1 MFSKHNATD
10 YSETLPGIRQ
20 KTLVFG
26 KRTLMTEF
34 LLRAGSALPDH
45 HHPHEQTGY
54 LVAGHIQLRIGDA
67 TFDTRPGDSWCIPTN
82 VTHGAQVLGDSVAI
96 EIFSPVRD
104 DYLPKDTGKEREA
117 QQEH

>member
-67 TFDTRPGDSWCIPTN
+67 TFDTRPGDFLVHPDKRHPWSAGPRRLRG
-82 VTHGAQVLGDSVAI
+82 H
-96 EIFSPVRD
+96 
-104 DYLPKDTGKEREA
+104 
-117 QQEH
+117 